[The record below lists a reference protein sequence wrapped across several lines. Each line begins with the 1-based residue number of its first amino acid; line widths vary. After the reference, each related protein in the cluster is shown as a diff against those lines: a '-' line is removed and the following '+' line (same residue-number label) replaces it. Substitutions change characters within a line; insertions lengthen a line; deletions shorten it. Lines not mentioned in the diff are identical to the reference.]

1 MAPRLPLEPRVKA
14 FRRIVTAGKV
24 SGLFQGGRVR
34 RITLI
39 AAVLICVISPAA
51 TAGRPDAA
59 ATYKRKC
66 AACHDHPVG
75 RIPSRSV
82 IKTLPAQQV
91 IFDLTFGVMQPQGLG
106 LSVQEIAA
114 LATFLTGKS
123 STPGPQPSPKAN
135 MCANPG
141 APISVG
147 GPQWN
152 GWGHDVE
159 NSRFQPQPGFS
170 ATDIPKLKV
179 KWVFAYPGPLVG
191 SQPTVAGGRVFVA
204 TTTGLVYSLDAQTGC
219 TYWTFQA
226 DSEIRSA
233 LSVGALPD
241 GAGAKVAVF
250 GADLMRAN
258 AYALDAATG
267 HLLWKT
273 KVDQH
278 PLARITGS
286 PVYYDGRLY
295 VPTSSQEEGFGAM
308 STYRC
313 CTSRGSVVALDA
325 STGKIL
331 WTSYPIRQ
339 TPKPF
344 KKSSTGVQMYGPA
357 GASIWSAPTIDAKR
371 HLIYSGTGDSFTDV
385 PTDATDAIVAM
396 DMDTGQI
403 QWIFQAT
410 AHDNYLF
417 GCSVPGKGICPGPIG
432 PDYDFGSS
440 PVLHTEPDGKQV
452 ILAGQKSGMVYALNP
467 DDNGKLLWKKQ
478 VGPGSMGGGVEWAI
492 AADADSVF
500 VPIAN
505 RADSSLSALNISDG
519 ATIWH
524 DPAPKGEC
532 SWGTQGCSGTESAAI
547 SVIPGAVFSGSA
559 DGHLRAYSTKDGS
572 LIWDVDTAKTYDAVN
587 GVPAHGGTLGTE
599 GPTIANGIL
608 YVNSGE
614 GRFNGHRGNALIAFS
629 VDGK

>member
-1 MAPRLPLEPRVKA
+1 M
-14 FRRIVTAGKV
+14 RRSV
-24 SGLFQGGRVR
+24 SICFASGVAALA
-34 RITLI
+34 I
-39 AAVLICVISPAA
+39 AALICAVSPAA
-51 TAGRPDAA
+51 MAGGTDAA
-59 ATYKRKC
+59 AIYKQKC
-66 AACHDHPVG
+66 AVCHDHPVG

-91 IFDLTFGVMQPQGLG
+91 VFDLTFGVMQPQGLG

-123 STPGPQPSPKAN
+123 STPGPQPKPDAN
-135 MCANPG
+135 MCPN
-141 APISVG
+141 SG
-147 GPQWN
+147 GPVSLDAPQWN

-159 NSRFQPQPGFS
+159 NSRFQPQPGIS
-170 ATDIPKLKV
+170 ASDIPKLKV

-233 LSVGALPD
+233 LSVGEVSIST
-241 GAGAKVAVF
+241 GKKIAVF
-250 GADLMRAN
+250 GADLMKAN

-267 HLLWKT
+267 KLLWKT

-286 PVYYDGRLY
+286 PVYYDNRLY

-308 STYRC
+308 SNYQC
-313 CTSRGSVVALDA
+313 CTARGSVVALDA
-325 STGKIL
+325 TNGKIP

-339 TPKPF
+339 KPEPF

-371 HLIYSGTGDSFTDV
+371 HLIYVGTGDSFTDV

-396 DMDTGQI
+396 DMNTGHI
-403 QWIFQAT
+403 RWIFQAT
-410 AHDNYLF
+410 ARDNYLF
-417 GCSVPGKGICPGPIG
+417 GCNVPGKGICPDPVG
-432 PDYDFGSS
+432 PDFDFGSS
-440 PVLHTEPDGKQV
+440 PILHTGPDGKQV
-452 ILAGQKSGMVYALNP
+452 LLAGQKSGVVYELDP
-467 DDNGKLLWKKQ
+467 DNGKLIWKKQ
-478 VGPGSMGGGVEWAI
+478 VGPGSMGGGVVWAM
-492 AADADSVF
+492 AANANTVF

-505 RADSSLSALNISDG
+505 QADSSLSALQISDG

-524 DPAPKGEC
+524 NPAPKGEC
-532 SWGTQGCSGTESAAI
+532 SWGKEGCSGAESAAI
-547 SVIPGAVFSGSA
+547 TVISGAVFSGA
-559 DGHLRAYSTKDGS
+559 NDGHLRAYSTQDGS
-572 LIWDVDTAKTYDAVN
+572 ALWDFDTAAKTYDAVN
-587 GVPAHGGTLGTE
+587 GVPAKGGTLGTE
-599 GPTIANGIL
+599 GPTIANGML

>member
-1 MAPRLPLEPRVKA
+1 M
-14 FRRIVTAGKV
+14 RRSV
-24 SGLFQGGRVR
+24 SICAISILAVS
-34 RITLI
+34 ICAVSS
-39 AAVLICVISPAA
+39 AAAADGTNPAA
-51 TAGRPDAA
+51 I
-59 ATYKRKC
+59 YKQKC
-66 AACHDHPVG
+66 AVCHDHPVG
-75 RIPSRSV
+75 RIPSRST

-106 LSVQEIAA
+106 LSVQEIAS

-123 STPGPQPSPKAN
+123 STPGPQPKADAN
-135 MCANPG
+135 MCPNAGGPV
-141 APISVG
+141 ALE

-159 NSRFQPQPGFS
+159 NSRFQPDPGFS
-170 ATDIPKLKV
+170 ASDIPKLKV

-191 SQPTVAGGRVFVA
+191 SQPTIVGGRVFVA
-204 TTTGLVYSLDAQTGC
+204 TTTGLVYSLNAETGC

-233 LSVGALPD
+233 LSFGEVQTSTGP
-241 GAGAKVAVF
+241 KVAVF
-250 GADLMRAN
+250 GADLMKAN
-258 AYALDAATG
+258 AYAIDAATG
-267 HLLWKT
+267 KLIWKT

-286 PVYYDGRLY
+286 PVYYDNRLY

-308 STYRC
+308 SNYSC
-313 CTSRGSVVALDA
+313 CTARGSVVALDA
-325 STGKIL
+325 STGRTL
-331 WTSYPIRQ
+331 WTSYPIQ
-339 TPKPF
+339 QKPKPF
-344 KKSSTGVQMYGPA
+344 KKTSTGVQMYGPA

-371 HLIYSGTGDSFTDV
+371 HVIYVGTGDSFTDV
-385 PTDATDAIVAM
+385 PTKATDAIVAM
-396 DMDTGQI
+396 DMDTGHI

-410 AHDNYLF
+410 KNDNYLF
-417 GCSVPGKGICPGPIG
+417 GCNVPGKGICPNPVG

-440 PVLHTEPDGKQV
+440 PILHTEPDGRQV
-452 ILAGQKSGMVYALNP
+452 ILAGQKSGIVYELEP
-467 DDNGKLLWKKQ
+467 DTGKLIWKKQ

-492 AADADSVF
+492 AANAESVF

-505 RADSSLSALNISDG
+505 RADSSLSALRISDG

-532 SWGTQGCSGTESAAI
+532 RWGKQGCSGTESAAI
-547 SVIPGAVFSGSA
+547 TVVPGAVFSGA
-559 DGHLRAYSTKDGS
+559 DDGHLRAYSMKDGS
-572 LIWDVDTAKTYDAVN
+572 VLWDFNTAAKTYEAVN
-587 GVPAHGGTLGTE
+587 DVPAKGGTLGTE

-614 GRFNGHRGNALIAFS
+614 GRFNGHRGNELIAFS